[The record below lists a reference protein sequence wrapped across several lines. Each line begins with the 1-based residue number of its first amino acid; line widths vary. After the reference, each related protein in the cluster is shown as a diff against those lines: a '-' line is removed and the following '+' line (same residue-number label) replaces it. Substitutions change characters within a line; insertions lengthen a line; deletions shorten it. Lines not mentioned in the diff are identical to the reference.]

1 MYSDYRLHKPILA
14 FLPFG
19 FRSVLASLQ
28 AEDGFYRPQA
38 NAGVAKSTR
47 GDKPKG
53 MQKGGQK
60 SAYEK
65 LFIPYLD
72 NIEITLMKIFAKM
85 PDIALFFRVFLLNG
99 FLSLF
104 GSILNY
110 DRILSG
116 VKQQERSWGVS
127 FLLDVLRKVV

>member
-1 MYSDYRLHKPILA
+1 MMYSYYRLHKLILA

-72 NIEITLMKIFAKM
+72 NIEITLMNFFAKM

-104 GSILNY
+104 GSTFVY
-110 DRILSG
+110 VRIVLGKIKG
-116 VKQQERSWGVS
+116 VKQQERLGVS
-127 FLLDVLRKVV
+127 LDENP

>member
-85 PDIALFFRVFLLNG
+85 PDITLFFRVLLVEDFFVMLQFYGINNQG
-99 FLSLF
+99 
-104 GSILNY
+104 INN
-110 DRILSG
+110 
-116 VKQQERSWGVS
+116 QERISPGDNTLGGVS
-127 FLLDVLRKVV
+127 C